1 MSEDKLGLLVR
12 DSNANT
18 SLKNMFEICPEC
30 GTNKIYNALQ
40 FALAQQVPC
49 LACHEDNQEFLGY
62 FRKALSET
70 VITWEIFIDFL
81 KRTPINPKKLVL
93 TLKSMATF
101 GITTPAT
108 LPAPFQVV
116 WDFTHRY
123 NIKTCK

>member
-1 MSEDKLGLLVR
+1 MSEDKFSLLVR

-30 GTNKIYNALQ
+30 GTKKIYNALQ
-40 FALAQQVPC
+40 FALAQQV
-49 LACHEDNQEFLGY
+49 
-62 FRKALSET
+62 
-70 VITWEIFIDFL
+70 
-81 KRTPINPKKLVL
+81 PKKLVL

-101 GITTPAT
+101 GITTSAT

-123 NIKTCK
+123 NIKTCKQCYASTLDFDFSMKFSYS